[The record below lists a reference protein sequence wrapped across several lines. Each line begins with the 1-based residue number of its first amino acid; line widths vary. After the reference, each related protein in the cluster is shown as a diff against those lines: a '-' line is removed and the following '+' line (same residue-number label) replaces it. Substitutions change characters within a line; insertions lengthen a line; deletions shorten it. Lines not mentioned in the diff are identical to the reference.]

1 MAKVTNERYEE
12 LTRKGLKY
20 DLLASM
26 IQQNT
31 YISEYGL
38 EGRIKADNEVV
49 NLVAMFEPD
58 FAEELK
64 TMIADKK
71 AEVEAKKKAEEAEA

>member
-12 LTRKGLKY
+12 LMRKGLKY
-20 DLLASM
+20 DLLVSK

-38 EGRIKADNEVV
+38 EGRIKADDEVV
-49 NLVAMFEPD
+49 SLVAMFEPD
-58 FAEELK
+58 FKEELK

-71 AEVEAKKKAEEAEA
+71 AEVAKKKAEEEEA

>member
-12 LTRKGLKY
+12 LMRKGLKY
-20 DLLASM
+20 DFLVNM
-26 IQQNT
+26 IEQKT
-31 YISEYGL
+31 YVTEYGL
-38 EGRIKADNEVV
+38 NGRIASDDEVV

-58 FAEELK
+58 FKEELK

-71 AEVEAKKKAEEAEA
+71 AEVAAKKAEEEEA

>member
-1 MAKVTNERYEE
+1 MAKITNERYEE

-20 DLLASM
+20 DLLVNK

-38 EGRIKADNEVV
+38 EGRIKADDEVV
-49 NLVAMFEPD
+49 SLVAMFEPD
-58 FAEELK
+58 FKEELK

-71 AEVEAKKKAEEAEA
+71 AEVAKKKAEEEEA